1 MKDVRDQLEALKV
14 VNENLGLKLDMYNMR
29 LNQEMKVLYNE
40 LEQHF
45 SKLLDLNENF
55 IKSAQEINDCT
66 SPIDIC
72 SDFIFPDEDCRL
84 QTHNYF
90 SRLWHLNANVVQE
103 TNECTPPINIS
114 GDFDFADVDFRPQ
127 TTNTKYQKQL
137 SKNCAEALQSNNNK
151 SGIYKIYIPD
161 SDLKPF
167 YVYCL
172 NDPNNGTAWTVVQRR
187 QEGGIDF
194 SLIRDWKTY
203 QKGFGNLN
211 GAFFIGLEKLNAI
224 TQSELHELWFDMDDF
239 EGEKRYA
246 KYDSFA
252 IGDESTQYD
261 VNILGKYSG
270 NAGDSFTYHEGMKFT
285 TVDVDNDHWDGNC
298 ANKYIG
304 GWWYNSCF
312 LSNLNGKYLRGKF
325 NASLYATGVI
335 WESWH
340 GHYYSLKNVL
350 MAIRPIT

>member
-1 MKDVRDQLEALKV
+1 MQKLLIILIIKIIIFAVKSQHDNIINHPSIWRDDNSMKDVRSQLEALKV
-14 VNENLGLKLDMYNMR
+14 VNENLSLKLDIYNMR
-29 LNQEMKVLYNE
+29 LSQEMKEMKGLYNE
-40 LEQHF
+40 MEQQF

-55 IKSAQEINDCT
+55 IKSAKINDCT
-66 SPIDIC
+66 SSIDLRGDFYF
-72 SDFIFPDEDCRL
+72 SDVDCRL
-84 QTHNYF
+84 Y
-90 SRLWHLNANVVQE
+90 
-103 TNECTPPINIS
+103 
-114 GDFDFADVDFRPQ
+114 
-127 TTNTKYQKQL
+127 TTKMKYQKQL
-137 SKNCAEALQSNNNK
+137 PKNCAEALQSKNNK

-172 NDPNNGTAWTVVQRR
+172 NDPNNGTAWTVIQRR

-252 IGDESTQYD
+252 IGDNSTQYD
-261 VNILGKYSG
+261 LKILGKYSG
-270 NAGDSFTYHEGMKFT
+270 NAGDSFTSHQGMKFS
-285 TVDVDNDHWDGNC
+285 TVDVDNDHWEDNC
-298 ANKYIG
+298 ADLFKS
-304 GWWYNSCF
+304 GWWFSDCYE
-312 LSNLNGKYLRGKF
+312 SNLNGKYLKD
-325 NASLYATGVI
+325 NNSGVEWI
-335 WESWH
+335 SWH
-340 GHYYSLKNVL
+340 EDYSLKNVV